1 MIIEIQYI
9 AARKNSTDGSVFY
22 SVRGNVTGTPVAAD
36 VSIEPGRV
44 IEALHKFCDGNKDNP
59 SPAFEAGVMPCIEL
73 HESHYK
79 MADVARTYTAD
90 DGTTKVDMIGDTPVH
105 KVTKVKG
112 ADETAQG
119 WTLLKSIPRRAAP
132 VKAPELA
139 DTELA
144 ALLAG

>member
-9 AARKNSTDGSVFY
+9 SARKNNTDGSLFY
-22 SVRGNVTGTPVAAD
+22 SVRGNVAGTPVAGD
-36 VSIEPGRV
+36 VSIEPGKV
-44 IEALHKFCDGNKDNP
+44 IEALHRFVDGDKENP

-79 MADVARTYTAD
+79 LADTPRTYEK
-90 DGTTKVDMIGDTPVH
+90 DGVTGIVDKINDVPVH
-105 KVTKVKG
+105 KISKIRG
-112 ADETAQG
+112 ADETKVG
-119 WTLLKSIPRRAAP
+119 WTLLKSVPRRAAP

-139 DTELA
+139 DAEMA